1 MEKDV
6 LNAEEYGLETLGV
19 TRVPLHVMS
28 EGRGFPAFMRN
39 NFVGNSKEQLIKGL
53 KRADIQMDYNFM
65 NNDL

>member
-19 TRVPLHVMS
+19 TRVPLHAMS
-28 EGRGFPAFMRN
+28 EERGFPAFVRN